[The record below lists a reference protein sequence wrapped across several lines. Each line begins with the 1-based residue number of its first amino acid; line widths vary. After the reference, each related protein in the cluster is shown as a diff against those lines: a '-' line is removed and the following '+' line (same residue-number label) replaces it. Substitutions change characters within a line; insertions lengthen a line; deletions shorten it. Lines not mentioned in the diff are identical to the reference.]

1 MHRVSRILV
10 ANRGE
15 IAARIMR
22 TAHQMGVGTVAV
34 FSDADRDLP
43 FVRLADQAVA
53 LGGAAASESYL
64 RVDKLIAAAKQTGA
78 DAVHPG
84 FGFLAENAE
93 FAEACAAAGL
103 TFIGPSAE
111 AIRKM
116 GSKKVSKGLV
126 GAAGV
131 PVIPGY
137 EGDDQS
143 TATLVKEALKI
154 GFPVLVKA
162 SAGGGGK
169 GMRVVEREADLEP
182 AIEGAKREA
191 KSSFGDDTLLIE
203 KYITSPRH
211 VEIQIL
217 GDQHGK
223 LLHLFE
229 RECSI
234 QRRHQ
239 KIIEETP
246 SPALNPELRDRM
258 GKAAVA
264 VGKAVNYFN
273 AGTVEFIL
281 DPQGNFYF
289 LEVNTRLQVE
299 HPITEAVTGVDI
311 VREQIRVAR
320 GAALDLEQDTL
331 SLNGAAVECRIY
343 AEDPT
348 NGFLPT
354 TGTVVDFWLP
364 AVDGLRID
372 AGIESGSEIGIHY
385 DPMLAKVIT
394 WGQDRQEAIA
404 RMQRALSLGSIHG
417 LKTNTAFLLRVL
429 GHEEFQAGN
438 THTHFI
444 QQHLSDAGGESG
456 PSAEALAVATLA
468 LHEARRSEQRP
479 LPALEPGFR
488 NNRFQREWV
497 ELEHAGDVTRVE
509 YQNRGGGELTITVG
523 DTELSCR
530 ALAWSAA
537 EHLLRYEFTL
547 GESAPMRRSARVRMR
562 GEQVFVAGVAGS
574 AAFSV
579 VPRFKRAEAEVEAGA
594 CIAPMPGKVVKLL
607 AETGKVVEAGQVL
620 VILEAMK
627 MEHSV
632 KAAEAGVVKEVRVA
646 EGDQVEDA
654 SVLVVVGPADAD

>member
-1 MHRVSRILV
+1 MQRVSRILV

-22 TAHQMGVGTVAV
+22 TAHRMGIGTVAV

-43 FVRLADQAVA
+43 FVRLADQAVG

-64 RVDKLIAAAKQTGA
+64 RVDKLLAAARQAGA

-84 FGFLAENAE
+84 FGFLAENAD
-93 FAEACAAAGL
+93 FAEACASAGL
-103 TFIGPSAE
+103 TFIGPSPE

-126 GAAGV
+126 SAAGV

-154 GFPVLVKA
+154 GFPVLIKA

-217 GDQHGK
+217 GDRHGK

-246 SPALNPELRDRM
+246 SPALNPELRERM

-264 VGKAVNYFN
+264 VGEAVGYYN

-320 GAALDLEQDTL
+320 GAALELEQDTL
-331 SLNGAAVECRIY
+331 RMNGAAVECRLY
-343 AEDPT
+343 AEDPS

-364 AVDGLRID
+364 EVEGLRVD

-394 WGQDRQEAIA
+394 WGHDRDEAIS
-404 RMQRALSLGSIHG
+404 RMQRALGLSSIQG

-429 GHEEFQAGN
+429 EHPEFLAGN

-444 QQHLSDAGGESG
+444 QEHLSGRDAATSR
-456 PSAEALAVATLA
+456 SVEALAVATLA
-468 LHEARRSEQRP
+468 LHEARRQRHRP

-488 NNRFQREWV
+488 NNRFQREWL
-497 ELEHAGDVTRVE
+497 ELEHAGELTRVE
-509 YQNRGGGELTITVG
+509 YENRGGGELLVQVG
-523 DTELSCR
+523 DEQLSCR
-530 ALAWSAA
+530 ALAWEAD
-537 EHLLRYEFTL
+537 EHLLRYEL
-547 GESAPMRRSARVRMR
+547 QQGEQAAMRRSARVMLK
-562 GEQVFVAGVAGS
+562 GDHAYVAGVAGS
-574 AAFSV
+574 AALRI
-579 VPRFKRAEAEVEAGA
+579 VPRFRRAEAEVEAGA
-594 CIAPMPGKVVKLL
+594 CIAPMPGKVVKLH
-607 AETGKVVEAGQVL
+607 AETGMNVEAGQVL

-632 KAAEAGVVKEVRVA
+632 KAPETGVVKEVRVA

-654 SVLVVVGPADAD
+654 SVLVVVGPADAE